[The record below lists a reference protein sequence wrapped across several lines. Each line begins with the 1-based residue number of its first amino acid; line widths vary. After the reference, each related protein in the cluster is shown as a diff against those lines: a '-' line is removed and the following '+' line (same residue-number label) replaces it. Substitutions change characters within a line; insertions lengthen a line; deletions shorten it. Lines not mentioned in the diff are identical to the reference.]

1 MNPES
6 PVVKLCVQGMEHESK
21 GNFEQASRLFLSAWT
36 QSTDDF
42 ERCIAAHY
50 VARHQKSPDEALTWN
65 QRSLDYARAV
75 GGEKVRGFFPSLY
88 LNMGK
93 AYEDLGKR
101 DDARR
106 CYAMTEEVLSSLPDN
121 QYGRMIR
128 DAVKRALERAR

>member
-1 MNPES
+1 M
-6 PVVKLCVQGMEHESK
+6 L
-21 GNFEQASRLFLSAWT
+21 AWS

-65 QRSLDYARAV
+65 RRSLDYARAV
-75 GGEKVRGFFPSLY
+75 SDEKASRFFPSLY

-101 DDARR
+101 DDAHRF
-106 CYAMTEEVLSSLPDN
+106 YAMTEEVLSSLPDN
-121 QYGRMIR
+121 QYRGIIR
-128 DAVKRALERAR
+128 DAVERAWNEFVNRRQVRS